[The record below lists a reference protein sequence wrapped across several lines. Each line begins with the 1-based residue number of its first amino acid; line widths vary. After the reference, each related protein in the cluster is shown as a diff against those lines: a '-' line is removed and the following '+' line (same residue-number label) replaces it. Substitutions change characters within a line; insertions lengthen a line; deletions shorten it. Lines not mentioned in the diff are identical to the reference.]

1 MPTPPD
7 FSDSL
12 RDEFNRWAEEGRG
25 EGMEQE
31 HLPIVL
37 PMLDRMGLAPDDNVL
52 DVGERIPDATVWTGP
67 NRRASLRELV
77 SEGRVLLLFYLFD
90 WSST

>member
-1 MPTPPD
+1 
-7 FSDSL
+7 
-12 RDEFNRWAEEGRG
+12 
-25 EGMEQE
+25 
-31 HLPIVL
+31 
-37 PMLDRMGLAPDDNVL
+37 MLDI
-52 DVGERIPDATVWTGP
+52 GERIPDVTVWTGP